1 MKLFASPFQVARI
14 EREHEEAFLDLLCA
28 GFQLDPALA
37 RQSFYDDPQY
47 PVNERWGLWT
57 GEPKP
62 ENLVSILTIT
72 PTPMHTGQC
81 VVSTAGIAGV
91 TTKPEKRR
99 RGYASHLLTQV
110 LQSLPG
116 HGYLA
121 AALIPFDHHFY
132 RQIGWETVGTLF
144 RWRVPVR
151 QLPRYSELA
160 HLRRFE
166 KADIPVLQRLYAT
179 YAHLH
184 AGRIARDELRWQ
196 YVLWNNRRKWVWQN
210 GEQAEGY
217 LIYDVMENGEVLRPR
232 EAYWETEVARRGII
246 GWIAQNLEGVRIVE
260 FTGTPYD
267 LQRWRINVQDRVH
280 RSPEIPLAQW
290 ETMPGLMWR
299 VVNAQGILEQILSE
313 MERKQYKFCEQA
325 FTFHIRDDQCRWNQT
340 PLTLYLK
347 GDEWRLEEGITVKQ
361 AVKTDIHVFSMLVM
375 GAVSPS
381 EAWVRHWLKSSE
393 SLLPTLE
400 QLFPQRE
407 VCLQLI
413 DYF

>member
-1 MKLFASPFQVARI
+1 MKLFAPPFHVARI
-14 EREHEEAFLDLLCA
+14 EREHEKVFLNLLCA

-47 PVNERWGLWT
+47 PINERWGLWV

-72 PTPMHTGQC
+72 PTPMHTGQG
-81 VVSTAGIAGV
+81 VVRTAGIAGV

-99 RGYASHLLTQV
+99 CGYASHLLTQV
-110 LQSLPG
+110 LQHLPEY
-116 HGYLA
+116 GYLA
-121 AALIPFDHHFY
+121 AALIPFDHRFY

-151 QLPRYSELA
+151 QLPRYPELA
-160 HLRRFE
+160 HMRRFE
-166 KADIPVLQRLYAT
+166 MTDIPVLQRLYAT

-184 AGRIARDELRWQ
+184 AGRIAREEIRWQ

-217 LIYDVMENGEVLRPR
+217 LIYDVMENGEVMRPR
-232 EAYWETEVARRGII
+232 EAYWETEEARRGIV

-260 FTGTPYD
+260 FSGTPYD
-267 LQRWRINVQDRVH
+267 LQRWQINVQDRVH
-280 RSPEIPLAQW
+280 HSPALPLAQW
-290 ETMPGLMWR
+290 EAMPGLMWR
-299 VVNAQGILEQILSE
+299 AVNAVGLLEQVLTHLE
-313 MERKQYKFCEQA
+313 KNKCKFPEQT
-325 FTFHIRDDQCRWNQT
+325 FTFHIRDDQCQWNEN
-340 PLTLYLK
+340 PFTLYLK

-361 AVKTDIHVFSMLVM
+361 TVKMDIRVFSMLVM

-381 EAWVRHWLKSSE
+381 EAWVRHWLKSPE
-393 SLLPTLE
+393 SILPTLE
-400 QLFPQRE
+400 QLFPHRE
-407 VCLQLI
+407 PCLQLI

>member
-1 MKLFASPFQVARI
+1 M
-14 EREHEEAFLDLLCA
+14 
-28 GFQLDPALA
+28 
-37 RQSFYDDPQY
+37 
-47 PVNERWGLWT
+47 
-57 GEPKP
+57 
-62 ENLVSILTIT
+62 
-72 PTPMHTGQC
+72 
-81 VVSTAGIAGV
+81 
-91 TTKPEKRR
+91 
-99 RGYASHLLTQV
+99 
-110 LQSLPG
+110 
-116 HGYLA
+116 
-121 AALIPFDHHFY
+121 
-132 RQIGWETVGTLF
+132 
-144 RWRVPVR
+144 
-151 QLPRYSELA
+151 
-160 HLRRFE
+160 
-166 KADIPVLQRLYAT
+166 
-179 YAHLH
+179 
-184 AGRIARDELRWQ
+184 
-196 YVLWNNRRKWVWQN
+196 
-210 GEQAEGY
+210 
-217 LIYDVMENGEVLRPR
+217 
-232 EAYWETEVARRGII
+232 
-246 GWIAQNLEGVRIVE
+246 E